1 MQLTPADEA
10 KLVGVN
16 PDLVRVIRRAALMS
30 KAPFRVL
37 EGMRTID
44 RQRQLVAKGASK
56 TMNSRHLTGHAVDI
70 APLDDGEVSW
80 AWPLYYPLAK
90 TVKEAAKKEGVS
102 VEWGGD
108 WTSFKDGPHWQLPWT
123 THPGGSANRA
133 AREAAP
139 ITGKTE
145 AQATKGRI
153 VEEGIKVAGAASP
166 FMAALAG
173 VPWQTALVFGLLVLL
188 GLAAWRIVPHL
199 GKED

>member
-10 KLVGVN
+10 KLAGVN
-16 PDLVRVIRRAALMS
+16 PDLVRVVRRAALMS
-30 KAPFRVL
+30 KAPFQVL
-37 EGMRTID
+37 EGVRTIA

-56 TMNSRHLTGHAVDI
+56 TLNSRHLTGHAVDL
-70 APLDDGEVSW
+70 APLEDGKVSW

-90 TVKEAAKKEGVS
+90 TIKEAAKKEGV
-102 VEWGGD
+102 VIEWGGD
-108 WTSFKDGPHWQLPWT
+108 WTSFKDGPHWQLPWK
-123 THPGGSANRA
+123 THAARPADSDARA
-133 AREAAP
+133 AEP

-153 VEEGIKVAGAASP
+153 VQESIKVAGAASP

-173 VPWQTALVFGLLVLL
+173 IDWKVVLAFGLLVLI